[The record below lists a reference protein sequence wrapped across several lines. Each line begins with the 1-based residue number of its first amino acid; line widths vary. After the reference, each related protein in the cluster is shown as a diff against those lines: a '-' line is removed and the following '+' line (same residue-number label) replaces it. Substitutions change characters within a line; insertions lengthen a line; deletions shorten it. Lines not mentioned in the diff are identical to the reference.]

1 MATTSK
7 ATLSANDDVCGPI
20 VIGARRQGVFQIDV
34 TGTITVT
41 LQMKG
46 PSTNWITCK
55 KSDETTD
62 AAYTAD
68 AVGQIL
74 APGEYRLLASAVSG
88 GSAVCLLHQG

>member
-7 ATLSANDDVCGPI
+7 ATLDANSEVCGPI
-20 VIGARRQGVFQIDV
+20 VINPRRQGIFQIDV

-41 LQMKG
+41 LQMMG
-46 PSTNWITCK
+46 PGGNWITCK

-68 AVGQIL
+68 AVGQIT
-74 APGEYRLLASAVSG
+74 APGEYQLVASGVSG
-88 GSAVCLLHQG
+88 GSAICLLHQN